1 MSHNYPT
8 DLLKEIA
15 RQVFIEDPKFLKLGQ
30 KDAPDDVNGRTM
42 DIEMCCR
49 LPGRDGAYWRQ
60 VRHFIAITCPG
71 LLDRTP
77 SPDNHLR
84 RGREVREEME
94 KQELVRPALSQ
105 TL

>member
-1 MSHNYPT
+1 LSHNYPT

-30 KDAPDDVNGRTM
+30 KDASDDVNGRTM

-60 VRHFIAITCPG
+60 VRHFIATNCPG

-94 KQELVRPALSQ
+94 KQELVQPALNQ